1 MEVAVAVGLLQA
13 PSVPP
18 SQHSTLCHR
27 EWGLSPPGLC
37 QGGGGRGEMG
47 GDVTPPLPPL
57 LPPPA
62 SLLKY
67 REIIYI

>member
-27 EWGLSPPGLC
+27 EWGLSPPGLR
-37 QGGGGRGEMG
+37 QGGGGEGVRWG
-47 GDVTPPLPPL
+47 GMSPLLSPLFFLLPLPC
-57 LPPPA
+57 
-62 SLLKY
+62 
-67 REIIYI
+67 